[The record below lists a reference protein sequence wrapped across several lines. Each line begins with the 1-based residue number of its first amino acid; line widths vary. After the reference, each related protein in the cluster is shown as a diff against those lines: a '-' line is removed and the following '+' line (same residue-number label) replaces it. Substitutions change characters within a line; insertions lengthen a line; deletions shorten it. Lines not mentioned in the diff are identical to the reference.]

1 MAAQKRHPIET
12 FREEVRD
19 KADEVGYQNLDDREF
34 QMLMQDWLL
43 AAIQTSNG
51 RSNGRRQQA
60 TFAGLPIAGAGGF
73 WALTELAAWL
83 TAL

>member
-34 QMLMQDWLL
+34 LMLMQDWLFVSL
-43 AAIQTSNG
+43 RNGSN
-51 RSNGRRQQA
+51 SRRQQA

-73 WALTELAAWL
+73 WALTELATWL
-83 TAL
+83 AAL